1 MQYWMKNIKFD
12 KRGDKIFQRGDFKYE
27 LEEKLG
33 KLVNASYWKRFVL
46 KSTIKKNNKIQM
58 DEDNFDIDEE
68 DDESKVIKIN
78 ISTYDKIRQSKIK
91 KKQISQL
98 ANI

>member
-1 MQYWMKNIKFD
+1 
-12 KRGDKIFQRGDFKYE
+12 
-27 LEEKLG
+27 
-33 KLVNASYWKRFVL
+33 
-46 KSTIKKNNKIQM
+46 M